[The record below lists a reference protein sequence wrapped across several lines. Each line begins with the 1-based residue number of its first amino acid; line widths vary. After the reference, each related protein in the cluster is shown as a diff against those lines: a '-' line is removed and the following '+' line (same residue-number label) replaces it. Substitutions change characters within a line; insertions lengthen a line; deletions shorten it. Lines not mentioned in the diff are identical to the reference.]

1 MAGNYR
7 SHGSGITRAVSG
19 AVRASRSTH
28 VRKGMMKKGVEA
40 AKQVSSHKSANRVK
54 EIQERG
60 KQERATAKYKV
71 KLKEKVKKDTM
82 ATKVKIKKTPEKKTN
97 DLDVGRKKAPK
108 AKKPKLSKEKK
119 W

>member
-7 SHGSGITRAVSG
+7 SSGSGITRAVSG

-28 VRKGMMKKGVEA
+28 VRKGLMKKGVEA
-40 AKQVSSHKSANRVK
+40 AKQISSHKSANRVNEIK
-54 EIQERG
+54 ERGNQERT
-60 KQERATAKYKV
+60 TAKYKV
-71 KLKEKVKKDTM
+71 KLKEKVRKANV
-82 ATKVKIKKTPEKKTN
+82 ATQVKIKKTVEKKTN
-97 DLDVGRKKAPK
+97 DLDVGKKKAPK